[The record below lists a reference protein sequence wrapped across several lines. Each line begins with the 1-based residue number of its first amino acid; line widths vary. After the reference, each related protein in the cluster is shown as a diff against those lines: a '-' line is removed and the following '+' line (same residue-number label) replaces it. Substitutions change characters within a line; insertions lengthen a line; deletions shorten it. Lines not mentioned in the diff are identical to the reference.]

1 LDADATVNTGGK
13 VNPVPVSTLD
23 IFARTFVDTSNR
35 AGINAIS
42 DAFAGISNNSMG
54 HCSLKDL
61 GITSGLSL
69 LFLAYQDSAVTSSPR
84 GVVMHQLVGMGEM
97 RRMGEMREMRE
108 IGEIGEIE
116 EKLLPYLLRLPHL
129 PYLPHLPRASP
140 PSSPSPPFPSSLK
153 AKRPTTYNHTP
164 PPPKQDY

>member
-1 LDADATVNTGGK
+1 LQIWSFFRHNRPFYWADLDADATVNTGGK

-42 DAFAGISNNSMG
+42 DAFTGISNNSMG

-69 LFLAYQDSAVTSSPR
+69 LFLAYQDSAVTSSPTAA
-84 GVVMHQLVGMGEM
+84 G
-97 RRMGEMREMRE
+97 
-108 IGEIGEIE
+108 
-116 EKLLPYLLRLPHL
+116 LLTLP
-129 PYLPHLPRASP
+129 
-140 PSSPSPPFPSSLK
+140 K
-153 AKRPTTYNHTP
+153 NWV
-164 PPPKQDY
+164 